1 VTIANQQPP
10 LRPKSDAAQARSF
23 VILGIESS
31 CDETAASVL
40 RREADGTLDLRSSIV
55 SSQDKD
61 HAPFGG
67 VVPEIAAR
75 AHMLKLESI
84 IDQAVAQSGLD
95 YADIDAVA
103 ATAGPGL
110 IGGVIAGLMGAK
122 GLAISLGKPL
132 IAVNHLEGHALSPR
146 LTEDCP
152 FPYLLLLISGG
163 HSQLLS
169 VTGLGQYKRLGST
182 VDDAAGEAF
191 DKTAKVM
198 GLGFPGGPNVERW
211 AKKGNPEAIALP
223 RPFKGKAHAD
233 FSFAGLKTAVARA
246 WEASDKSDTAKA
258 DISAS
263 FQRAVADIL
272 ADRTQRAMATFIRDI
287 ETEENANTSRRFV
300 VAGGVAANT
309 ELRARLERT
318 CQDNGF
324 ALFAPPLNFCGDNAA
339 MIALAGAKKFALGQV
354 DDMSFAA
361 RPRWPLDTD
370 AAQQNPK
377 SGYGKKGPKS

>member
-1 VTIANQQPP
+1 VTVSNEQPP
-10 LRPKSDAAQARSF
+10 LPAKTNAAQARDI

-40 RREADGTLDLRSSIV
+40 RRSPDGEIDLRSSIV
-55 SSQDKD
+55 SSQDAE

-75 AHMLKLESI
+75 AHMLKLERI
-84 IDQAVAQSGLD
+84 IDQAVTQSGLD
-95 YADIDAVA
+95 YNDIDAVA

-122 GLAISLGKPL
+122 GLAMSLGKPL

-146 LTEDCP
+146 LSEDCP

-169 VTGLGQYKRLGST
+169 VTGLGQYTRLGST

-211 AKKGNPEAIALP
+211 AKRGNPEAISLP
-223 RPFKGKAHAD
+223 RPFKGKDHAD

-246 WEASDKSDTAKA
+246 WEASDQSDKAKA
-258 DISAS
+258 DIAAS
-263 FQRAVADIL
+263 FQRAVADVL
-272 ADRTQRAMATFIRDI
+272 ADRTVRAMQMFRKAVGPKERGHGPQ
-287 ETEENANTSRRFV
+287 RFV

-309 ELRARLERT
+309 ELRARLDQS
-318 CQDNGF
+318 CKDNGF
-324 ALFAPPLNFCGDNAA
+324 TLFAPPLKFCGDNAA
-339 MIALAGAKKFALGQV
+339 MIALVGAEKLALGQV
-354 DDMSFAA
+354 DDMGFAA
-361 RPRWPLDTD
+361 RPRWPLDSAA
-370 AAQQNPK
+370 AAQAPK
-377 SGYGKKGPKS
+377 SGHGKKGPKS